1 MLVEINLLP
10 KKEPKRKSQLL
21 WVILA
26 LLITL
31 LLIGLFIWQSTT
43 KKAELEATEN
53 SLGMTT
59 NLVNTYNQKLDNYKN
74 SESVQ
79 SLESAI
85 NWANNQSVDYVLFL
99 QELTKNLPER
109 GFIQELKVSDD
120 LTTSMIVQFDTK
132 SDAAYYLNSLLDI
145 SWVDEA
151 LLTEAKSTDTLEN
164 KISDQVDQAID
175 ILKQAEVEPRY
186 FASYEFVLNKA
197 KLRDE
202 MEKKKED
209 NEKGEDSP

>member
-10 KKEPKRKSQLL
+10 KKERKRKSQLL

-26 LLITL
+26 FLITF
-31 LLIGLFIWQSTT
+31 LLIGLFIWQYMT
-43 KKAELEATEN
+43 KKAELAATEN
-53 SLGMTT
+53 SLKMTT
-59 NLVNTYNQKLDNYKN
+59 NLIDTYNQRLESYKS

-85 NWANNQSVDYVLFL
+85 KWANNQSVDYVLFL

-120 LTTSMIVQFDTK
+120 YKTNMIVQFDTK
-132 SDAAYYLNSLLDI
+132 SDAAYYLNSLLEI
-145 SWVDEA
+145 SWIDDA
-151 LLTEAKSTDTLEN
+151 LLTEGKSTDALEN
-164 KISDQVDQAID
+164 KISDQVDQVID
-175 ILKQAEVEPRY
+175 NLKQSEVEPRY

-202 MEKKKED
+202 TEKQKDE